1 MKPKSAAAL
10 PELEARILAR
20 IPWEIV
26 IVTVIL
32 AFPTAL
38 FFDLAS
44 GLLCLAGGITAAVW
58 FLWVKNV
65 VGRFLS
71 AARQPVSFWLGLH
84 LLRVGLIGL
93 VFLFIIYIFSRR
105 ALAFLAGFSALV
117 LVFLGEAVLA
127 LSRMKSWK
135 A

>member
-1 MKPKSAAAL
+1 MKPKSPAL
-10 PELEARILAR
+10 PELDARILAR

-38 FFDLAS
+38 LFDLAA
-44 GLLCLAGGITAAVW
+44 GLLCLAGGITAAAW
-58 FLWVKNV
+58 FLWVKKA

-71 AARQPVSFWLGLH
+71 ADRQPVSFWLGLH
-84 LLRVGLIGL
+84 LLRLGLIGL

-105 ALAFLAGFSALV
+105 ALAFLTGFSALV
-117 LVFLGEAVLA
+117 LVFLGEVVLA

>member
-1 MKPKSAAAL
+1 MDPAQPASLPK
-10 PELEARILAR
+10 LEARILAR
-20 IPWEIV
+20 IPREIV
-26 IVTVIL
+26 VVAFIL
-32 AFPTAL
+32 ALPAAL
-38 FFDLAS
+38 IFDFTS
-44 GLLCLAGGITAAVW
+44 GLLCLAGGIASAIW
-58 FLWVKNV
+58 FIWVKKA

-71 AARQPVSFWLGLH
+71 PVRQPVIFWLGFH

-93 VFLFIIYIFSRR
+93 VFLFIIYTFSRR
-105 ALAFLAGFSALV
+105 ALAFLAGFSAVV